1 MLHFHTNVVRKQKT
15 AYEISLG
22 LVGSEMCIRDSYMIY
37 TVSVVPDGPVREIDV
52 AFSYECCTKVE
63 DFRDAVVEI

>member
-1 MLHFHTNVVRKQKT
+1 
-15 AYEISLG
+15 
-22 LVGSEMCIRDSYMIY
+22 MIY

-52 AFSYECCTKVE
+52 AFSYECCTKAE